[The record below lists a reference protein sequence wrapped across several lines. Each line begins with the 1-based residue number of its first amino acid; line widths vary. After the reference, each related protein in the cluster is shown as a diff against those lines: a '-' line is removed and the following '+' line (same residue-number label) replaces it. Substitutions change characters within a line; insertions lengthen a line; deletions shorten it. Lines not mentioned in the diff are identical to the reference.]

1 MEHPQNS
8 VTGIDTRE
16 TLQQYTWRDIFGLAL
31 KHKPRLVRANL
42 LAIMATVMSVP
53 VPLLLPVLVDEVLL
67 DEPGPVLPVMDSVL
81 PGSWET
87 PVVYIGLM
95 VVAAFLLRVAALSF
109 NVLQSREFS
118 KVSKDVVFRS
128 NRLEM
133 DTFDRVGLPHY
144 NTDYVLDGNL
154 GRK

>member
-1 MEHPQNS
+1 LEHPQNS

-16 TLQQYTWRDIFGLAL
+16 TRQQYTWRGIFSLAL

-67 DEPGPVLPVMDSVL
+67 DEPGPVLPVMNSLL

-87 PVVYIGLM
+87 SVVYIGLM

-109 NVLQSREFS
+109 N
-118 KVSKDVVFRS
+118 
-128 NRLEM
+128 
-133 DTFDRVGLPHY
+133 G
-144 NTDYVLDGNL
+144 
-154 GRK
+154 

>member
-1 MEHPQNS
+1 MEHPQSS

-16 TLQQYTWRDIFGLAL
+16 ARQPYTWRDIFGLAL

-67 DEPGPVLPVMDSVL
+67 DEPGPVLPVMNSLL

-87 PVVYIGLM
+87 SVVYIGLM
-95 VVAAFLLRVAALSF
+95 VVAAF
-109 NVLQSREFS
+109 
-118 KVSKDVVFRS
+118 
-128 NRLEM
+128 
-133 DTFDRVGLPHY
+133 
-144 NTDYVLDGNL
+144 
-154 GRK
+154 